1 MYADFASEDVANY
14 SNGSQNL
21 TIIVLSLVSVSCAEK
36 PSTDYVY
43 KRLSCFRW
51 TEWWIF
57 LWLMYILKA
66 AVTSL
71 DIKEGD
77 PSLGKS
83 VGAYYSIGVF
93 YCSGKR
99 SHW

>member
-1 MYADFASEDVANY
+1 LYADFASEDVANY

-21 TIIVLSLVSVSCAEK
+21 TIIVLSLVQKSLQMITSIRDLVASGE
-36 PSTDYVY
+36 
-43 KRLSCFRW
+43 LSDGFSYD
-51 TEWWIF
+51 E
-57 LWLMYILKA
+57 YILKA
-66 AVTSL
+66 AVISL

-83 VGAYYSIGVF
+83 VGAYYSIWVF

-99 SHW
+99 SHR